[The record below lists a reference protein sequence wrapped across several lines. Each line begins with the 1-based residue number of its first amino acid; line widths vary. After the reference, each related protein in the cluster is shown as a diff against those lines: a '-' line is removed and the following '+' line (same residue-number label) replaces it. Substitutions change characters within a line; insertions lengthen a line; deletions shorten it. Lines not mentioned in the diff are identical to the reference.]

1 MRKQILLIAAIIL
14 TSAACVTQKK
24 TVPPSV
30 TIVPLSDTVTI
41 TDKAL
46 IYALPM
52 TVFEIDVVLERSVEK
67 PGPYAAYAADLIGL
81 ADVIR
86 AESEEWS
93 VRSLTISPLEEID
106 PAEYYVI
113 KSDAL
118 IRANSMALRNW
129 GLLLDIGA
137 GSLINREVSYA
148 EGDNGFSNLRFND
161 LGATQY
167 FSVQSDTAYRVV
179 SVDTTFLRI
188 PYLVERRRQLTNDQL
203 AERAA
208 RTLLEIREGRH
219 LILTG
224 EATVFPQHDAPVNEI
239 NRLEK
244 EYLSLFVGKTW
255 SETVNLKIYFTPD
268 ADNIQ
273 GSSVL
278 FRLSDSRGVTDAT
291 DASGTPVT
299 IALVPTGKTKPLY
312 TSGDIQLLT
321 SAPAAGLTYRI
332 PEVAEVTV
340 RHGNNTIYRSR
351 TVVHQLGQKVLLPE
365 NFLITK

>member
-1 MRKQILLIAAIIL
+1 MKRQIIFIAAITVL
-14 TSAACVTQKK
+14 MASCASQKK
-24 TVPPSV
+24 AIAPSV
-30 TIVPLSDTVTI
+30 KVVPMSDTVEI
-41 TDKAL
+41 TDRAL

-52 TVFEIDVVLERSVEK
+52 TVFEIDVTLERSVEK

-81 ADVIR
+81 TDVIR

-93 VRSLTISPLEEID
+93 VRSLTMRPLEEID

-113 KSDAL
+113 KSDAN
-118 IRANSMALRNW
+118 IKSNSMALRKW
-129 GLLLDIGA
+129 GLILDIGV
-137 GSLINREVSYA
+137 GSVINREVSYA
-148 EGDNGFSNLRFND
+148 DGDNGFSNLRFND

-167 FSVQSDTAYRVV
+167 FAVQSDTAYRVV

-255 SETVNLKIYFTPD
+255 SETVKLKVYFTPD
-268 ADNIQ
+268 AENIQ

-278 FRLSDSRGVTDAT
+278 FRLSDTRGITDAS

-312 TSGDIQLLT
+312 TSDGIRLLT
-321 SAPAAGLTYRI
+321 SSSAEGLTYRI

-340 RHGNNTIYRSR
+340 RHGNKTLFRSR
-351 TVVHQLGQKVLLPE
+351 TVVHQLGQKVLIPE
-365 NFLITK
+365 NFLITR